1 MRWRA
6 VAGVLGVAVLAGTVL
21 VLRGQ
26 VPPPSPPTQPVATP
40 QPAAI
45 ADPGLPVRDPERT
58 PRWRVFPG
66 QRDAVDGVVG
76 PQHLVYTRA
85 DANRLVFTVQKRD
98 TGERLLRYAVPHD
111 DAPWATLLHDGL
123 LLIVHGR
130 RQVWLVAINPATG
143 QIRQLAPPQ
152 GYSFRPRL
160 VDLGDEVLLLGW
172 QDGPQRSCVLAV
184 QPWTGATRVAW
195 CAPHN
200 RAPAWLYDGVDEV
213 TWPSVT
219 AAPSECSQ
227 WQRMRSGGEV
237 QPMRPNPWLCGA
249 RGVIDIAG
257 WQVAHGAERDAT
269 RPLIVASDGAR
280 EVILGTAAAFVGCGR
295 HVYWSA
301 ATRGVDPDTVYR
313 WQPGTDHREV
323 AYRLSSTRHALGVPR
338 CTDGVLSV
346 AVTTAGSDPRLVEL
360 RALSRP

>member
-6 VAGVLGVAVLAGTVL
+6 VAGVLGVAVLAGAVL
-21 VLRGQ
+21 MLREQ
-26 VPPPSPPTQPVATP
+26 MPPPSPPMPPVVTP
-40 QPAAI
+40 RPAAV
-45 ADPGLPVRDPERT
+45 ADPGLPVRDPVRT

-66 QRDAVDGVVG
+66 QRDAIDGVVG

-85 DANRLVFTVQKRD
+85 GANRLVFTVQKRD
-98 TGERLLRYAVPHD
+98 TGEHLLRHAMSHD

-130 RQVWLVAINPATG
+130 RQVQLVAIDPATG

-172 QDGPQRSCVLAV
+172 QDGSQRSCVLAV
-184 QPWTGATRVAW
+184 QPWTGATCVAW
-195 CAPHN
+195 CVQHG
-200 RAPAWLYDGVDEV
+200 RAPTWLYDGVDEV
-213 TWPSVT
+213 TWPLV
-219 AAPSECSQ
+219 APPPACAQ
-227 WQRMRSGGEV
+227 WQRLRSGGEV
-237 QPMRPNPWLCGA
+237 QPIRPNPWLCGA
-249 RGVIDIAG
+249 RGVIDIGG
-257 WQVAHGAERDAT
+257 WQVAQWAEQDAA

-280 EVILGTAAAFVGCGR
+280 QLALGTAAAFVGCGR

-301 ATRGVDPDTVYR
+301 ATRGVDPDMVYR

-323 AYRLSSTRHALGVPR
+323 AYRLTLPTRHMLGVPR

-346 AVTTAGSDPRLVEL
+346 AVTTTGSDPRLVEL
-360 RALSRP
+360 RALNRP